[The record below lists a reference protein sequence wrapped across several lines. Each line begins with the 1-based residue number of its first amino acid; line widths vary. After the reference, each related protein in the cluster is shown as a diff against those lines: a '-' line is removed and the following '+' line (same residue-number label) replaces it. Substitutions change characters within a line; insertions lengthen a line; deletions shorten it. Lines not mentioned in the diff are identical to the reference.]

1 MDNTNLQTAIAR
13 FESWQ
18 RAMIETDRNRETF
31 AGVYHAPK

>member
-1 MDNTNLQTAIAR
+1 MDSTKLQTTIAR

-18 RAMIETDRNRETF
+18 RAMIAADRNRETF